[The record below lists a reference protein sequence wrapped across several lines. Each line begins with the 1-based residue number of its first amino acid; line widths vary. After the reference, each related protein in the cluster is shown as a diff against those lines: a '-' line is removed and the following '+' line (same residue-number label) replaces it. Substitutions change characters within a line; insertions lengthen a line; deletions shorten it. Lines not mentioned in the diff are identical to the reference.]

1 MRDGVWLG
9 AVLISAAL
17 LAPRIAAAT
26 NDAQGPAFAASKMLA
41 AEDDLDLEAMRLM
54 SDPAVEKAREQGE
67 QQLRTL
73 VPNPTP
79 ETRSHLKEAVDE
91 ITFFGVLN
99 GLNDDPLHPR
109 ITFVG
114 RPGRTV
120 KGTFTLAPKGI
131 DENPDSVYRVIPVD
145 GSSTYL
151 LHGKANVPRPT
162 VNDFSVL
169 DDGWQT
175 VGNLGSDALKLDADG
190 SFTVTVS
197 PEPAN
202 GRPNYIQTRPGANYM
217 TIRDTIQD
225 WSHERPNQLTVER
238 TGPAAPPQSN
248 EERLKK
254 VLTKVAR
261 YFTETV
267 KLHSRVMALPVNT
280 FPAPATAATGG
291 QLVTQAYAGGHF
303 KLEKGQA
310 LVVTVQ
316 PGNAKYV
323 TMPLTNLWGTTM
335 DPIHHTSSLN
345 LDQVVRD
352 ADGSFIVVVSP
363 TDPGVE
369 NWLDT
374 EGLTEGLLL
383 PRWAAMTGDAAK
395 GKPAIDVKV
404 VPLDALPN
412 SVAKVDAAER
422 KLLLSER
429 AADYDLRWT
438 NP

>member
-9 AVLISAAL
+9 AVLISTAL
-17 LAPRIAAAT
+17 LAPRIAAA
-26 NDAQGPAFAASKMLA
+26 DGPAYAASKMLA
-41 AEDDLDLEAMRLM
+41 AEDDLDLEAMKLM
-54 SDPAVEKAREQGE
+54 GDPAVKKARADGEKA
-67 QQLRTL
+67 LLAL
-73 VPNPTP
+73 VPDPTP
-79 ETRSHLKEAVDE
+79 ETRGRLTQAVDE

-120 KGTFTLAPKGI
+120 KGILTLAPKGI

-145 GSSTYL
+145 GISTYL
-151 LHGKANVPRPT
+151 IHGKANVPRPT

-169 DDGWQT
+169 DDDWKT
-175 VGNLGSDALKLDADG
+175 VGNLAGDALKVDADG
-190 SFTVTVS
+190 SFTITVS
-197 PEPAN
+197 PDPAN
-202 GRPNYIQTRPGANYM
+202 GKPNYIQTRPGANYM
-217 TIRDTIQD
+217 TIRDTLQD
-225 WSHERPNQLTVER
+225 WSHEKPNQLTVER
-238 TGPAAPPQSN
+238 AGPAAPLPSR
-248 EERLKK
+248 EEQLKK

-280 FPAPATAATGG
+280 FPTPATAVTGG

-310 LVVTVQ
+310 LVVTIQ
-316 PGNAKYV
+316 PGDAKYV

-335 DPIHHTSSLN
+335 DPIRHTSSLN
-345 LDQVVRD
+345 LYQVVRD
-352 ADGSFIVVVSP
+352 ADGSFTVVVSP

-383 PRWAAMTGDAAK
+383 PRWAAMTGDASK

-404 VPLDALPN
+404 VPLDALPA
-412 SVAKVDAAER
+412 SVAKVDATER

-429 AADYDLRWT
+429 AAEYDLRWT